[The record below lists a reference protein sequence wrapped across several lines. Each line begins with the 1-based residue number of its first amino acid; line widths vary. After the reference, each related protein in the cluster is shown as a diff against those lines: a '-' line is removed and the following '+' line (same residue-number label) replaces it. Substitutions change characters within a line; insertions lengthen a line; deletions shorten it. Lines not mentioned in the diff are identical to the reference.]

1 MTKVLVTGATGFIGS
16 SLVPALIAT
25 GHEVRCAVWQKNQY
39 MSVEQVEIDKLE
51 QVTDWSEALDG
62 IDIVIHLAARV
73 HIMKEDTSS
82 SLEEYCK
89 INSVATKNL
98 AEQAAKHKVKR
109 FVFLSTIKVNG
120 EVSSPQSPFSEKNS
134 AQPKDSYAQSK
145 LEAEIYLREI
155 SESSGMEVVI
165 LRPPLVYGPGVK
177 ANFLKLLG
185 MVEKGWPL
193 PFASIKNK
201 RSFIFIDNLVSA
213 ILMVMTHPK
222 AANQLYLVADNE
234 SWSLADLLS
243 ILAQN
248 MRINLRLYHFP
259 TTFLAG
265 LFKITGMGSLNTRL
279 LSSLEID
286 NSKIISDLGWTPPV
300 DSCEGLK
307 KTADW
312 YQYEYNA

>member
-1 MTKVLVTGATGFIGS
+1 MTGATGFIGS
-16 SLVPALIAT
+16 SLVPALIAA
-25 GHEVRCAVWQKNQY
+25 GYEVRCAVWQKNQY
-39 MSVEQVEIDKLE
+39 MAVEQVEIDKLE

-89 INSVATKNL
+89 INSIATKNF

-120 EVSSPQSPFSEKNS
+120 EVSSPDNPFSEKS
-134 AQPKDSYAQSK
+134 SVQPKDSYAQSK
-145 LEAEIYLREI
+145 LEAELYLQEV
-155 SESSGMEVVI
+155 SEHSEMEVVI

-177 ANFLKLLG
+177 ANFLKLLS
-185 MVEKGWPL
+185 MVQKGWPL
-193 PFASIKNK
+193 PFASVNNK
-201 RSFIFIDNLVSA
+201 RSFIFIDNLISA
-213 ILMVMTHPK
+213 ILMVMTHPR

-234 SWSLADLLS
+234 SWSLDDLLS

-248 MRINLRLYHFP
+248 MKINLRLYRLP
-259 TTFLAG
+259 TILLAG
-265 LFKITGMGSLNTRL
+265 LFKTLGMGDLNTRL

-286 NSKIISDLGWTPPV
+286 NSKIISELGWVPPV

-307 KTADW
+307 KTAVW